1 MMSFKSSTEV
11 MPLVEPVTARER
23 EVLGLIA
30 RGLSNQEIADE
41 LIISVNTV
49 KRHAFNI
56 YSKLGVRRRTQ
67 AVARAQAL
75 AVL

>member
-1 MMSFKSSTEV
+1 MMRFESSPEV
-11 MPLVEPVTARER
+11 MLLVEPVTERER